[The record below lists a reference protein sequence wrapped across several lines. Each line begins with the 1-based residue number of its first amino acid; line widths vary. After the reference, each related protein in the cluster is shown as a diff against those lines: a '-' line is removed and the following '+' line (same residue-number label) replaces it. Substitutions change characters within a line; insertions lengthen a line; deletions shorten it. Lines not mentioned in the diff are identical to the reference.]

1 MQLFTI
7 GHSNHEIAS
16 FMLLLKKHNIT
27 ALADV
32 RSHPYSRFLK
42 HFNQSI
48 LSNALKSEGIY
59 YVFLGKELGAR
70 PSSQECYVNGQAL
83 YEKIA
88 KTSAFNHGIER
99 ILQGVKKHRIA
110 LMCAEKDPIECH
122 RAILVCQHL
131 RHCDLDIY
139 HILKNGDLE
148 SHDHLEERMLF
159 KHSLTDFLASSQ
171 KEIQL
176 SLFVEPNSNLLT
188 KAECLEKAYKLQ
200 GDAIAYIETS
210 GNYDEQDNQS
220 LYNRLYSKDC
230 TEVL

>member
-70 PSSQECYVNGQAL
+70 PSSEECYVNGKAL

-99 ILQGVKKHRIA
+99 ILQGVKKQRIA

-148 SHDHLEERMLF
+148 SHDHLEERMGSSRF
-159 KHSLTDFLASSQ
+159 CVISLTYIGSIDLCVLCVFVVRSTPSLGVMYLRIHFTHQTWESQ
-171 KEIQL
+171 ECC
-176 SLFVEPNSNLLT
+176 SN
-188 KAECLEKAYKLQ
+188 
-200 GDAIAYIETS
+200 I
-210 GNYDEQDNQS
+210 
-220 LYNRLYSKDC
+220 
-230 TEVL
+230 V

>member
-70 PSSQECYVNGQAL
+70 PSIEECYVNADRGTSELENLPTQA
-83 YEKIA
+83 
-88 KTSAFNHGIER
+88 
-99 ILQGVKKHRIA
+99 
-110 LMCAEKDPIECH
+110 
-122 RAILVCQHL
+122 
-131 RHCDLDIY
+131 
-139 HILKNGDLE
+139 
-148 SHDHLEERMLF
+148 
-159 KHSLTDFLASSQ
+159 
-171 KEIQL
+171 
-176 SLFVEPNSNLLT
+176 
-188 KAECLEKAYKLQ
+188 
-200 GDAIAYIETS
+200 S
-210 GNYDEQDNQS
+210 GFS
-220 LYNRLYSKDC
+220 R
-230 TEVL
+230 

>member
-70 PSSQECYVNGQAL
+70 PSSEECYVNGKAL

-88 KTSAFNHGIER
+88 KTSDFNHGR
-99 ILQGVKKHRIA
+99 QARSQYLHARN
-110 LMCAEKDPIECH
+110 CA
-122 RAILVCQHL
+122 
-131 RHCDLDIY
+131 
-139 HILKNGDLE
+139 N
-148 SHDHLEERMLF
+148 
-159 KHSLTDFLASSQ
+159 
-171 KEIQL
+171 
-176 SLFVEPNSNLLT
+176 
-188 KAECLEKAYKLQ
+188 
-200 GDAIAYIETS
+200 DATNCEA
-210 GNYDEQDNQS
+210 GQ
-220 LYNRLYSKDC
+220 R
-230 TEVL
+230 V